1 MNEIDLWYEAED
13 LTEEKDKGLQK
24 IGWELFEL
32 QFRAYQEHFED
43 EEKQK
48 IVDDNTWNIYDDI
61 RNNITFEESLNK
73 HKEKDNGERD
83 YNK

>member
-32 QFRAYQEHFED
+32 QFRAYKEPFED

-73 HKEKDNGERD
+73 HKEKDNG
-83 YNK
+83 

>member
-1 MNEIDLWYEAED
+1 MNDIDLWYEAED
-13 LTEEKDKGLQK
+13 LTEEKDEELQK

-32 QFRAYQEHFED
+32 QFRAYQEPFED

-61 RNNITFEESLNK
+61 RNGMIFEESLNK
-73 HKEKDNGERD
+73 HKDKNNHKEK
-83 YNK
+83 

>member
-1 MNEIDLWYEAED
+1 MNDIDLWNEAED

-32 QFRAYQEHFED
+32 QFRAYQEPFED

-48 IVDDNTWNIYDDI
+48 IVDDYTWCIYDDI
-61 RNNITFEESLNK
+61 RNDMTFEESINK
-73 HKEKDNGERD
+73 HKEEENE
-83 YNK
+83 